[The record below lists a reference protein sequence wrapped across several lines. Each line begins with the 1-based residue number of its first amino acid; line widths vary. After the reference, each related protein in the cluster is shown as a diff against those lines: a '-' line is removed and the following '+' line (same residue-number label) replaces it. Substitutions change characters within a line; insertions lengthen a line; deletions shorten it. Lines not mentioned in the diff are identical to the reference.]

1 MKFASY
7 VFALAVS
14 SSSLQAHPNPASV
27 LKARPTLHETGSL
40 RLEWPAVPGLY
51 YAVEGTDNMLDRWVA
66 EVGAEALPAAE
77 PWLAHTVLLLPN
89 SNRFFRIHALP
100 SR

>member
-1 MKFASY
+1 
-7 VFALAVS
+7 
-14 SSSLQAHPNPASV
+14 
-27 LKARPTLHETGSL
+27 
-40 RLEWPAVPGLY
+40 VPGLY